1 MSETVDNYV
10 RYKRSRFATRL
21 PVDRMY
27 TASHCWLKEADA
39 GTWQVGLTQFA
50 TRMLGE
56 TVEHEFEINPNE
68 SAKVGQI
75 IGWIEGFKAASDL
88 YCVVDGDFVGG
99 NPALEKDVTLV
110 HSDPYGEG
118 WLYAVKGSVD
128 EKAVDVNG
136 YIEILDMAID
146 AVQGKQQ
153 QGTIE

>member
-1 MSETVDNYV
+1 MSETADNYV

-27 TASHCWLKEADA
+27 TVSHCWLKETET
-39 GTWQVGLTQFA
+39 GMWRVGLTQFA

-56 TVEHEFEINPNE
+56 TVEHEFEIKPNE
-68 SAKVGQI
+68 PAKVGQI

-99 NPALEKDVTLV
+99 NPALEKDVTLI

-118 WLYAVKGSVD
+118 WLYTVKGSVD
-128 EKAVDVNG
+128 EKAVDVYG
-136 YIEILDMAID
+136 YIEILNMAID

-153 QGTIE
+153 NGKMM

>member
-1 MSETVDNYV
+1 MSDTADNYV

-27 TASHCWLKEADA
+27 TASHCWLKETES
-39 GTWQVGLTQFA
+39 GMWRVGLTQFA

-56 TVEHEFEINPNE
+56 TVEHEFEIKSDEP
-68 SAKVGQI
+68 AKVGQI

-88 YCVVDGDFVGG
+88 YCVLDGDFVGG
-99 NPALEKDVTLV
+99 NPALEKDVALV

-136 YIEILDMAID
+136 YIEILNMAID